1 MKEGASIHPRAA
13 STHPLC
19 RNNNCRVTR
28 NPPSRTVTRLQ
39 PQSGPARF
47 FEFGSERILNLS
59 ASVQSEAMS
68 NPKLSNPKTRRR
80 WRVRRGYGVWWHWNC
95 SRPGL
100 AHGSATTVLARS
112 APSTVAML
120 ALRSHMVET
129 AGARSSWSARAPPS
143 LGWNPSTTKAGAQ
156 RRLGEHGG
164 LTYDSS
170 RLVLAG
176 PAARQ
181 LALRSYKIGTRRGS
195 SRARISRVVY
205 DVAHDA
211 G

>member
-1 MKEGASIHPRAA
+1 MYTRS
-13 STHPLC
+13 PLYWH
-19 RNNNCRVTR
+19 RGH
-28 NPPSRTVTRLQ
+28 RTGGTPNYSGYVLSPLGSSHSQGQ
-39 PQSGPARF
+39 PGFLNSVLRGL
-47 FEFGSERILNLS
+47 LNLS
-59 ASVQSEAMS
+59 ASVQSEA
-68 NPKLSNPKTRRR
+68 TRDVQSEAVQSEDAPALARA
-80 WRVRRGYGVWWHWNC
+80 RGYGVWWHWNS

-112 APSTVAML
+112 APSTVAIL
-120 ALRSHMVET
+120 ALRSHMVEA

-181 LALRSYKIGTRRGS
+181 LALRSYKIATRRGS

>member
-1 MKEGASIHPRAA
+1 VRAPA
-13 STHPLC
+13 
-19 RNNNCRVTR
+19 RVEVR
-28 NPPSRTVTRLQ
+28 GSRAPVGRPGLQ

-59 ASVQSEAMS
+59 ASVQSEA
-68 NPKLSNPKTRRR
+68 TRDVQSEAVQSEDAPALARAAC
-80 WRVRRGYGVWWHWNC
+80 GYEVWWHWNS

-181 LALRSYKIGTRRGS
+181 LALRSYKIATRRGS

-205 DVAHDA
+205 DVAPDA

>member
-1 MKEGASIHPRAA
+1 M
-13 STHPLC
+13 
-19 RNNNCRVTR
+19 
-28 NPPSRTVTRLQ
+28 
-39 PQSGPARF
+39 
-47 FEFGSERILNLS
+47 NLS
-59 ASVQSEAMS
+59 ASVQSEATRDVQS
-68 NPKLSNPKTRRR
+68 EAVSNPKTRRR
-80 WRVRRGYGVWWHWNC
+80 WRVRRGYGVWWHWNS

-181 LALRSYKIGTRRGS
+181 LALRSYKIATRRGS

-205 DVAHDA
+205 DVAPDA

>member
-1 MKEGASIHPRAA
+1 MY
-13 STHPLC
+13 
-19 RNNNCRVTR
+19 
-28 NPPSRTVTRLQ
+28 TVYTCRLQ
-39 PQSGPARF
+39 PESGLPRF

-59 ASVQSEAMS
+59 ASVQSEATRMS
-68 NPKLSNPKTRRR
+68 NPKLSNWKTRRR
-80 WRVRRGYGVWWHWNC
+80 WRVRRGYGVWWHWNS

-181 LALRSYKIGTRRGS
+181 LALRSYKMATRRGS